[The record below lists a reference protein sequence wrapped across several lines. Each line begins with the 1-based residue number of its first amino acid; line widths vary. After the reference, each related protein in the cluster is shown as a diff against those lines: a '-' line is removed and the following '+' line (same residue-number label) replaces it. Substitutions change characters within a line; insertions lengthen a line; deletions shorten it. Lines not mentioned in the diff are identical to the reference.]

1 MYADLVLY
9 TEPRRPLINP
19 KFDLFAYFDPAQQND
34 MLLFPARVVDKVN
47 LMLPDKCRA
56 QQNLSDDIWQFIIW
70 QAEEKGYA
78 VVRSIDNDWLY
89 WSVLADKYTL
99 LNMVRILV

>member
-1 MYADLVLY
+1 MYAKLVLY

-19 KFDLFAYFDPAQQND
+19 KFDLFAWIDTEQLPN
-34 MLLFPARVVDKVN
+34 LFPARVVDSVQ
-47 LMLPDKCRA
+47 LMLPEKYRN
-56 QQNLSDDIWQFIIW
+56 QLQNPNPDIWNFIEW

-78 VVRSIDNDWLY
+78 VVRSIDSNWLY

-99 LNMVRILV
+99 LDMVRILI